1 MKPVIISEL
10 ICADDDVLLAKTE
23 EDLQHNINCWSDEME
38 KRNMQISLDK
48 TKNLILSRESKKKH
62 YVKLKSATQKQVE
75 TFKYLGTIISHDG
88 RLDEE
93 INTRIA
99 STGKLHNMLNKN
111 FINKK
116 EICKKT
122 KLRVSS
128 VQSIY
133 LQ

>member
-10 ICADDDVLLAKTE
+10 ICADDVLLAKTE

-38 KRNMQISLDK
+38 KRNIQISLDK
-48 TKNLILSRESKKKH
+48 TKSIILSRESKKKH
-62 YVKLKSATQKQVE
+62 YVKLKNATQKQVE
-75 TFKYLGTIISHDG
+75 TFKYLGIVIGHDG

-99 STGKLHNMLNKN
+99 STRKLHNMLNKN

-122 KLRVSS
+122 KLGVSS
-128 VQSIY
+128 IQSIY